1 MLSCLFFPYFRLAET
16 PYSEMSQ
23 SHPITR
29 VSWDLLSLQ
38 LIRSHDSSQSVVRR
52 CEKGGGT
59 NGTIQTCKSRCFCI
73 ARKTVWRSMR
83 AEKLWTAARKSCDA
97 LGMTLVCQKKADT
110 TSSNSGWC
118 SSFQGLKGCSLSAKA
133 SRILHKLLE
142 PKKQWHQIKTW
153 GNRWQQPLDGCHA
166 WGLQS
171 RQLHEFQKFG
181 FAKSP
186 QTGTN
191 TSCTTAWVKLPNTI
205 IEQGSLPLASATSR
219 HTAVSF
225 PAVVVAVALL
235 RTCCAEAQGRSGQYP
250 TRAGEI
256 LSEDDR
262 SKMFAA
268 LRDIACFSSEL
279 YTILWELWQI
289 IVAICCNCGGKNLLA
304 GFELKFGIMCLL
316 EVEN

>member
-59 NGTIQTCKSRCFCI
+59 MTIQTCKSRCFCI

-83 AEKLWTAARKSCDA
+83 AEKQWTAARKSCDA
-97 LGMTLVCQKKADT
+97 LGMTLVCQKNADA
-110 TSSNSGWC
+110 TSSNSGGC
-118 SSFQGLKGCSLSAKA
+118 SSFQALKGCSLSAKA

-153 GNRWQQPLDGCHA
+153 GNRWQQPMDGCHA
-166 WGLQS
+166 WGVES

-181 FAKSP
+181 FAQSP
-186 QTGTN
+186 QTGTS
-191 TSCTTAWVKLPNTI
+191 TSCTTAIN
-205 IEQGSLPLASATSR
+205 SLGETAKHNHWTRVASAR
-219 HTAVSF
+219 LCHF
-225 PAVVVAVALL
+225 
-235 RTCCAEAQGRSGQYP
+235 
-250 TRAGEI
+250 
-256 LSEDDR
+256 
-262 SKMFAA
+262 
-268 LRDIACFSSEL
+268 
-279 YTILWELWQI
+279 
-289 IVAICCNCGGKNLLA
+289 
-304 GFELKFGIMCLL
+304 
-316 EVEN
+316 